1 MSRSIKVELRN
12 YAVEI
17 ALQDFPS
24 VIATKY
30 LIEHEELDKQKE
42 TWMSPDNATPWSCQN
57 NAGYSNGI
65 LFDSNL
71 DIVVKNDDDEQ
82 IDHFKGSDC
91 FQQTF
96 VDHTYSSVPIKL
108 YRDQVISPRV
118 TAMEIT
124 EEGFC
129 SSTFELDSKFHTY
142 SREKILFTLR
152 QTLYIH
158 AYDAGK
164 YIQAEA
170 FVVEPAWIRYRI
182 RDSNSIM
189 HSESEFSKKGLVQQ
203 HVFSHSHSLGKPNKN
218 KSINKK
224 ACDSLFKHFIS
235 KKKFT

>member
-1 MSRSIKVELRN
+1 MSRNIKVELRN

-17 ALQDFPS
+17 ALHDFPS

-42 TWMSPDNATPWSCQN
+42 KWMSPDNDEQWRDKS
-57 NAGYSNGI
+57 NAGYSEGI

-82 IDHFKGSDC
+82 IDHFKESDC

-108 YRDQVISPRV
+108 YRGQVISPRV

-152 QTLYIH
+152 QTLYIQ
-158 AYDAGK
+158 AYDTGK
-164 YIQAEA
+164 FVQAEA
-170 FVVEPAWIRYRI
+170 FVVNPSWTRYRI

-203 HVFSHSHSLGKPNKN
+203 YLFSHNHAYGKPNRHKAV
-218 KSINKK
+218 NKK
-224 ACDSLFKHFIS
+224 DCDSLFKHFIS
-235 KKKFT
+235 KKNF